1 MQRAAFCLVLL
12 TAGLLGFCARAQ
24 IVPVSTPLN
33 NLITERVYDLQPPR
47 LKNLSS
53 DTNASAAMPFIT
65 ASDVSLE
72 FDYIYARQWFQMTTP
87 GGGYTAPEMITK
99 INGYN
104 TVPSVLFVIRSNL
117 LVTAG
122 FDYLHEDISTIG
134 STTSQT
140 FDDYTPFVYADE
152 ELLHFLP
159 RVDTTRN
166 SLLLGGN
173 FSYTRSVSSVD
184 APGAA
189 TGLGYNDYVFG
200 PSLVYIR
207 SLVDWPDGAPGRVS
221 FTLNPAYTYYYYQTP
236 LGLERSGNFSLLGRM
251 DAGLTRNVY
260 LDISATWVHNIY
272 AEHAGPDRD
281 WAFFGAGLT
290 AKLLNQSNH
299 LLLFRLAYSYEAFLT
314 RAEIHEISAQVEYH
328 F

>member
-12 TAGLLGFCARAQ
+12 TAGLLDFCARSQ
-24 IVPVSTPLN
+24 IVPVITPLN
-33 NLITERVYDLQPPR
+33 NLITERVYNLEPPE
-47 LKNLSS
+47 LKSLSS
-53 DTNASAAMPFIT
+53 NTNASAATPFIT
-65 ASDVSLE
+65 DSDTALE
-72 FDYIYARQWFQMTTP
+72 FDYIYTRQWFQLSTP

-104 TVPSVLFVIRSNL
+104 TVPSFFFVIRSNL

-140 FDDYTPFVYADE
+140 FDDYTPFIYADE

-159 RVDTTRN
+159 QVDTTRN

-184 APGAA
+184 APAPIN
-189 TGLGYNDYVFG
+189 LDYNDYIFG

-207 SLVDWPDGAPGRVS
+207 SLADWSDGTPGRVS
-221 FTLNPAYTYYYYQTP
+221 IALNPAYTYYYNQTP
-236 LGLERSGNFSLLGRM
+236 LGLERSGNFSLLGRV
-251 DAGLTRNVY
+251 DTGLTRNVY
-260 LDISATWVHNIY
+260 LDVSAAWVHNIY
-272 AEHAGPDRD
+272 AEHAGPDQD
-281 WAFFGAGLT
+281 WAFFGVGLT

-314 RAEIHEISAQVEYH
+314 HAEIHEISAQLEYH